1 MSKEINKR
9 HTVTNNSKPL
19 TTLLST
25 EDRERLELISDTWNV
40 SLAEAIRRA
49 IANEAERVTEE
60 KTAPRLNQIQDS
72 QTKTQEVISR
82 LSMDLSE
89 HRARTESLIAIV
101 RSMEN
106 QLKSEIEN
114 VAANTNSTAVRL
126 LAMVRTL
133 KTRDAIEVEIQRI
146 LHGE

>member
-1 MSKEINKR
+1 MKEINKR
-9 HTVTNNSKPL
+9 RTVANTSKPL
-19 TTLLST
+19 TTLLGT

-49 IANEAERVTEE
+49 ITNEAERVEEE
-60 KTAPRLNQIQDS
+60 KSAPRLNQIQES

-106 QLKSEIEN
+106 QLKIEIES
-114 VAANTNSTAVRL
+114 VATNTNSTAVRL

-133 KTRDAIEVEIQRI
+133 KTRDAIEAEIQCI

>member
-1 MSKEINKR
+1 MKEINKR
-9 HTVTNNSKPL
+9 RTVANTSKPL
-19 TTLLST
+19 TTLLGT

-49 IANEAERVTEE
+49 ITNEAERVEEE
-60 KTAPRLNQIQDS
+60 KSAPRLNQIQES

-106 QLKSEIEN
+106 QLKIEIES
-114 VAANTNSTAVRL
+114 VATNTNSTAVRL

-133 KTRDAIEVEIQRI
+133 KNRDAIEAEIQCI

>member
-1 MSKEINKR
+1 MKDINKR
-9 HTVTNNSKPL
+9 RNAANTSKPL
-19 TTLLST
+19 TTLLGT

-49 IANEAERVTEE
+49 ITNEAERVEEE
-60 KTAPRLNQIQDS
+60 KSAPRLNQIQES

-106 QLKSEIEN
+106 QLRIEIES
-114 VAANTNSTAVRL
+114 VATSTNSTAVRL

-133 KTRDAIEVEIQRI
+133 KTRDAIEAEIQRI
-146 LHGE
+146 LHGD

>member
-1 MSKEINKR
+1 MKENNKR
-9 HTVTNNSKPL
+9 RTAANTSKPL
-19 TTLLST
+19 TTLLGT
-25 EDRERLELISDTWNV
+25 EDRERLELISDSWNV

-49 IANEAERVTEE
+49 IANEAERVEEE
-60 KTAPRLNQIQDS
+60 KSAPRLNQIQES

-89 HRARTESLIAIV
+89 HRSRTESLIAIV

-106 QLKSEIEN
+106 QLKIEIES
-114 VAANTNSTAVRL
+114 VATNTNSTAVRL

-133 KTRDAIEVEIQRI
+133 KTRDAIEAEIQCI